1 MTSATAGDKISS
13 DPGQVQILE
22 SEVSLQEFTF
32 TSLKKR
38 MLCGA
43 CVKPEGTTERGLR
56 VTLPVANPIPKGA
69 KPARDI
75 PEF

>member
-1 MTSATAGDKISS
+1 
-13 DPGQVQILE
+13 
-22 SEVSLQEFTF
+22 
-32 TSLKKR
+32 

-43 CVKPEGTTERGLR
+43 CVKPEGTTERGLS
-56 VTLPVANPIPKGA
+56 VTLQVANPIPKGA